1 MINLKL
7 YPNIYT
13 IMSRE
18 IHEYVV
24 NIKSFQMYLDN
35 ILVSIDDDRYHEPS
49 IKKLSDNITQYYSMV
64 NGYVD
69 DDIEEIIDDSDTSTT
84 PIKGDKSDSNQ
95 ASDSSDSDS
104 SDSDS
109 SDSDSSSNDSD
120 IDSLFL
126 SSKKVKT
133 TVEDKYLNEFIN
145 ETVDNSN
152 IKLYIRKPEY
162 QYNLDNFLTTSQN
175 Y

>member
-49 IKKLSDNITQYYSMV
+49 IKKLSDTITQYYSMV
-64 NGYVD
+64 NGVGD
-69 DDIEEIIDDSDTSTT
+69 DDIETIIDDSDTSTS
-84 PIKGDKSDSNQ
+84 PIKGDKSDSNP
-95 ASDSSDSDS
+95 ASDSDSDSDSDS
-104 SDSDS
+104 SN
-109 SDSDSSSNDSD
+109 SDSSSDSE

-145 ETVDNSN
+145 EKVDNSN
-152 IKLYIRKPEY
+152 IKLYIRNPEC
-162 QYNLDNFLTTSQN
+162 QYNLDSFLTTSQN